1 MKDYNLGKIKGFS
14 RICDLAIEEIR
25 NHISDLFNITY
36 ITHSNI
42 KRYIELIERLQDS
55 NFSENDINNC
65 IAYIRSIT
73 DFDIFNLDVSNTIVY
88 KDRLYVI
95 ASFYIYDKESD
106 ENYKVNV
113 YITYI
118 EFAKFDSAS
127 VYGPYYNAQLSK
139 EEYTNGLVRNYF
151 RNIKESIIGSF
162 KLVDS
167 DKIVEE

>member
-1 MKDYNLGKIKGFS
+1 MDNKLNIIKSFN
-14 RICDLAIEEIR
+14 IIANIAIEEISDY
-25 NHISDLFNITY
+25 ISSLFNITY

-73 DFDIFNLDVSNTIVY
+73 DFCVFNLDVSNTRVY

-95 ASFYIYDKESD
+95 ASFDIYDEEFD
-106 ENYKVNV
+106 NNYKVNV
-113 YITYI
+113 YITYV

-139 EEYTNGLVRNYF
+139 EEYTNGLVRNHF
-151 RNIKESIIGSF
+151 SKIKESIIGSF
-162 KLVDS
+162 KLIDHS
-167 DKIVEE
+167 GIIEE